1 MFVIVGLGNP
11 GREYAKTRH
20 NVGFMTIDK
29 IAERLNISVNKKGF
43 RSVYGEGR
51 LGGTRV
57 VLAKPE
63 TFMNNSGWAVGDLLK
78 WYKPQHDELIVIYD
92 DIDLPCGALRIRMND
107 LFAGHFADVFDRHRG
122 DYLSVAL
129 AAECAAELEIGIRE
143 TEAERIAN
151 FFSGAGN
158 RLEIAVANIYIIE
171 IIEMLEACQKLPRIL
186 I

>member
-1 MFVIVGLGNP
+1 MRRAVI
-11 GREYAKTRH
+11 
-20 NVGFMTIDK
+20 
-29 IAERLNISVNKKGF
+29 
-43 RSVYGEGR
+43 
-51 LGGTRV
+51 
-57 VLAKPE
+57 
-63 TFMNNSGWAVGDLLK
+63 
-78 WYKPQHDELIVIYD
+78 EL
-92 DIDLPCGALRIRMND
+92 ND

-171 IIEMLEACQKLPRIL
+171 IIEMLEACQELLRVL